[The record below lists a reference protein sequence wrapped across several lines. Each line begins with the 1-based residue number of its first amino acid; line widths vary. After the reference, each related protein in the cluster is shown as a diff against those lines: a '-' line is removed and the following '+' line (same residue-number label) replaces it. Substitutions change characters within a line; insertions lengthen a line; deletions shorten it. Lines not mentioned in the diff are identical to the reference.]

1 MVHRLAYG
9 RFLQPIP
16 RDPKDNGGGGGEV
29 WQPCWM
35 TKPFVLSSNM
45 AANTVV
51 FLNLQGLV
59 ANHLL
64 VKLHKHT
71 HLSITS
77 FLYFCL
83 CLKVC
88 NWNWNIYKSLL
99 QIYTVL
105 HYFSYVHN
113 SSEYRS
119 QETFGSTLATS
130 PPG

>member
-1 MVHRLAYG
+1 MG
-9 RFLQPIP
+9 LQPI
-16 RDPKDNGGGGGEV
+16 RGDPKDNGVAAMLDGRH
-29 WQPCWM
+29 
-35 TKPFVLSSNM
+35 TVL
-45 AANTVV
+45 

-71 HLSITS
+71 HITS

-88 NWNWNIYKSLL
+88 NWNWDIYKSLL

-105 HYFSYVHN
+105 HNFSYVHN
-113 SSEYRS
+113 NSKYRS
-119 QETFGSTLATS
+119 QADV
-130 PPG
+130 